1 MFFLSVTIIVLAMT
15 YTLYMQMVEL
25 EEVVVRDHDDDIE
38 DDYDDI
44 EDDDDDYD
52 NYNAN
57 FVVDDDS
64 RKWLK

>member
-1 MFFLSVTIIVLAMT
+1 
-15 YTLYMQMVEL
+15 MQMVEV
-25 EEVVVRDHDDDIE
+25 EEVVGRDHDDDIDGDE
-38 DDYDDI
+38 DDI

-57 FVVDDDS
+57 FVVDVDS

>member
-1 MFFLSVTIIVLAMT
+1 
-15 YTLYMQMVEL
+15 MQMVEL